1 MESLTIRDA
10 TKEDIQTIADYCIA
24 LLEQHYE
31 LDTNFKPND
40 KARESYFSFLI
51 EAIESDKN
59 KVLVA
64 EINNCVI
71 GYALGEIHK
80 KPPVFA
86 LEKYGFISDVYII
99 DKFRKQGIS
108 KQLFK
113 ELYLWFEKKGLSLV
127 ELSVH
132 LKNKGAAKTFEKAG
146 FQQYMIKYRR
156 EI

>member
-51 EAIESDKN
+51 KAIKSDEN

-64 EINNCVI
+64 DLNNCVI
-71 GYALGEIHK
+71 GYALGEIK
-80 KPPVFA
+80 KQPPVFA
-86 LEKYGFISDVYII
+86 LEKYGFISDVYVI
-99 DKFRKQGIS
+99 DKYRKQGIS
-108 KQLFK
+108 KQLFG
-113 ELYLWFEKKGLSLV
+113 ELYLWFKKKGLSLV

-132 LKNKGAAKTFEKAG
+132 LK
-146 FQQYMIKYRR
+146 IKVLLKLGKKRDSNN
-156 EI
+156 I